1 MTTTMDTLTA
11 IHTRVTASKL
21 GEPAPSPEQ
30 LGELLAAAAR
40 APDHGRI
47 APWQFVIIEGAAR
60 ERFGALLADAKR
72 RQTPDAPDTML
83 DAERSKALRAPMI
96 IVVATRIVPDH
107 KKVPEIEQ
115 VLAAGSAA
123 QNLLLAAQAMG
134 YGSMWKTG
142 APAYDPEVKRALG
155 IDPRDH
161 IVGFIYLGT
170 SLAEVA
176 IRPPELNGRV
186 ARW

>member
-1 MTTTMDTLTA
+1 MMDALSA
-11 IHTRVTASKL
+11 IHTRVTAAKL
-21 GEPAPSPEQ
+21 GAPAPSAAQ
-30 LGELLAAAAR
+30 VDQLLAAAAR

-47 APWQFVIIEGAAR
+47 APWQFIIIEGTAR
-60 ERFGALLADAKR
+60 ERFGALLADVKR
-72 RQTPDAPDTML
+72 RQVPDAPDTML
-83 DAERSKALRAPMI
+83 SAERAKAMRAPMI
-96 IVVATRIVPDH
+96 IVVATRLVPDH

-115 VLAAGSAA
+115 VLAAGSAV
-123 QNLLLAAQAMG
+123 QNLLLAAQALG
-134 YGSMWKTG
+134 FGSMWKTG

-155 IDPRDH
+155 IDARDH
-161 IVGFIYLGT
+161 IVGFVYLGT

>member
-1 MTTTMDTLTA
+1 MMDTLTA
-11 IHTRVTASKL
+11 IHTRVTAAKL
-21 GEPAPSPEQ
+21 GEPAPSAEHLEQ
-30 LGELLAAAAR
+30 LLAAAAR

-47 APWQFVIIEGAAR
+47 APWQFIVIEGAAR
-60 ERFGALLADAKR
+60 ERFGGLLADAKR
-72 RQTPDAPDTML
+72 RQSADATETML
-83 DAERSKALRAPMI
+83 NAERSKALRAPMI
-96 IVVATRIVPDH
+96 IVAATRIVPDH

-115 VLAAGSAA
+115 ILAAGSAV
-123 QNLLLAAQAMG
+123 QNLLLAARALG

-142 APAYDPEVKRALG
+142 APAYDAEVKRALG

-161 IVGFIYLGT
+161 IIGFIYLGT

-186 ARW
+186 SRW